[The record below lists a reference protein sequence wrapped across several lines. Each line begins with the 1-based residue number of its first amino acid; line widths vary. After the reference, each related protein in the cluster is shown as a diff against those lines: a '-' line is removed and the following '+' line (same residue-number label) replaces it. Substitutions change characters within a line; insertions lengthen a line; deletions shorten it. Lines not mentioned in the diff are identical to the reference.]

1 MSQEK
6 MRILKMIEEGKL
18 TAGEGL
24 ELLESLQ
31 EDDTFAPLQPEER
44 PAPGGKR
51 KLCIKITDIST
62 GKAKVNISLPLGL
75 VKRLPALIPAGARK
89 AAGGID
95 LDELFE
101 GLASTGAPE
110 KLIDVVDEEDGEHI
124 EIYFT

>member
-18 TAGEGL
+18 TADEGL

-31 EDDTFAPLQPEER
+31 EDNAAAPLLQPET

-51 KLCIKITDIST
+51 KLCVKVTDVST
-62 GKAKVNISLPLGL
+62 GKVKVNISIPFGL

-89 AAGGID
+89 AAGGIN